1 MALSGH
7 IREMKMVG
15 LLVPVDSRFRGNDG
29 VGLPSIFIAITMA
42 LSGHIREMK
51 MVGLL
56 VPVDSRFRG
65 NDGVGLPSIFIA
77 MTVGVFGMTVW
88 GRTE

>member
-1 MALSGH
+1 MT
-7 IREMKMVG
+7 VG
-15 LLVPVDSRFRGNDG
+15 VFG
-29 VGLPSIFIAITMA
+29 ITMA

>member
-1 MALSGH
+1 MWSWILDSSLAALG
-7 IREMKMVG
+7 
-15 LLVPVDSRFRGNDG
+15 
-29 VGLPSIFIAITMA
+29 ITMA

-77 MTVGVFGMTVW
+77 MTGALG
-88 GRTE
+88 